1 MGKLSFVFRL
11 LIGTMFLLAAF
22 TKLPD
27 IEKLSVYTVYS
38 YELLPMH
45 PINVAR
51 FIGQITPYM
60 ELLVGLG
67 LVFGVFLRLAALGAG
82 VYSLVFFVSKLI
94 VIFVQGRT
102 MDCGCFPGL
111 LALQINQSIF
121 IDLFVM
127 PMCAQIIFT
136 KKKFLD
142 AGALLPEKWQQK
154 LRFIW

>member
-11 LIGTMFLLAAF
+11 LIGAMFLLGAF

-51 FIGQITPYM
+51 FIGQVTPYL
-60 ELLVGLG
+60 ELLIGLS

-82 VYSLVFFVSKLI
+82 VYSLAFFVSKLI
-94 VIFVQGRT
+94 VLFVQGRT

-121 IDLFVM
+121 IDLVAM
-127 PMCAQIIFT
+127 PMCAQIILT
-136 KKKFLD
+136 KEKFIN
-142 AGALLPEKWQQK
+142 ARALLPEKWQQK